1 MNLKLRK
8 SVFTVQMTK
17 PFHTYGVSMKPSVLC
32 ITRNAL
38 SEQNIPS
45 SNANGIYPFSL
56 NQVAEN
62 QFHFINR
69 DIVDDSYPDNHAVG
83 CLLPQ
88 ILGYCVIRCGEYV
101 LTYSRKRGAES
112 RLHGSRSIGF
122 GGHVDISDYSEQS
135 DEYVGYL
142 GALIKAC
149 ERELHEELGLH
160 SFVDTRLFDSI
171 IVDQTNSVGEV
182 HVGLPLHFHL
192 QTRDELE
199 INPDE
204 ISDPVWVTISDLKN
218 EKDQYEN
225 WSKLL
230 IEKL

>member
-8 SVFTVQMTK
+8 NVFTVQMTK
-17 PFHTYGVSMKPSVLC
+17 PSHTYGVSMKPSVLC

-38 SEQNIPS
+38 SEQSIPS
-45 SNANGIYPFSL
+45 SNAQGIYPFNL

-101 LTYSRKRGAES
+101 LTYSRKKGAES

-122 GGHVDISDYSEQS
+122 GGHVDIEDYNKSFNAP
-135 DEYVGYL
+135 YFV
-142 GALIKAC
+142 ALATSI
-149 ERELHEELGLH
+149 ERELFEEIGLVH
-160 SFVDTRLFDSI
+160 RVGYRNFDSI
-171 IVDQTNSVGEV
+171 IVDQTNPVGKV
-182 HVGLPLHFHL
+182 HVGLPLHIQL
-192 QTRDELE
+192 QTRNELE
-199 INPDE
+199 IDHSE
-204 ISDPVWVTISDLKN
+204 ISDPVWTTVAELKDTI
-218 EKDQYEN
+218 DQFEN

>member
-1 MNLKLRK
+1 
-8 SVFTVQMTK
+8 
-17 PFHTYGVSMKPSVLC
+17 MKPSVLC

-45 SNANGIYPFSL
+45 SNAQDIYPFNL
-56 NQVAEN
+56 KQVAEN

-88 ILGYCVIRCGEYV
+88 ILAYCIVKCGDYV
-101 LTYSRKRGAES
+101 LTYSRAKGAET

-122 GGHVDISDYSEQS
+122 GGHVDIGDYSEQP

-149 ERELHEELGLH
+149 ERELHEELGLP
-160 SFVDTRLFDSI
+160 SFVNTQDFNSI
-171 IVDQTNSVGEV
+171 IVDQTNPVGAV
-182 HVGLPLHFHL
+182 HVGLPITIEL
-192 QTRDELE
+192 QTKDAVTA
-199 INPDE
+199 NPDE
-204 ISDPVWVTISDLKN
+204 ISDPVWTKISDLKN
-218 EKDQYEN
+218 EIDQYEN

-230 IEKL
+230 ISNL

>member
-8 SVFTVQMTK
+8 NVFTVQMTK
-17 PFHTYGVSMKPSVLC
+17 PSHTYGVSMKPSVLC

-38 SEQNIPS
+38 SEQSIPS
-45 SNANGIYPFSL
+45 SNAQGIYPFNL

-88 ILGYCVIRCGEYV
+88 ILAYCIVKCGDYV
-101 LTYSRKRGAES
+101 LTYSRAKGAET

-122 GGHVDISDYSEQS
+122 GGHVDIGDYSEQS

-160 SFVDTRLFDSI
+160 SSIDTQDFNSI
-171 IVDQTNSVGEV
+171 IVDQTNPVGSV
-182 HVGLPLHFHL
+182 HVGLPL
-192 QTRDELE
+192 E
-199 INPDE
+199 IFVLHRNEVEIDAKE
-204 ISDPVWVTISDLKN
+204 ISDPKWVTVAELK
-218 EKDQYEN
+218 ETIDQYEN